1 MNNTVTILGT
11 LQDGGYPQPGCE
23 LTCCSG
29 IIKKERFVSCLSIID
44 SIKNKFWLIDITPD
58 FRDQI
63 QILNHKVNR
72 IIPDGIFIT
81 HAHSGHYTG
90 LLELGREVI
99 NTTNL
104 PVYVMPKMKS
114 FLEKNDPWK
123 QLIEQGN
130 IRLIQM
136 DARAEIPLNHK
147 ISVSP
152 FLVPHRSEISETV
165 GFKIKGKN
173 SSIIYIPDID
183 SWDDWEIDIS
193 KLVEDNDILLID
205 GTFYHEEELKSREI
219 KEIPHP
225 RIKDSMGILE
235 DLDSSNRSKV
245 YFTHLNHTNNALR
258 DHTYEYKNIIDNG
271 FKIAAEGLNFQ
282 L

>member
-1 MNNTVTILGT
+1 VNNTVTILGT

-99 NTTNL
+99 NTINL
-104 PVYVMPKMKS
+104 PVYVMPRMKS
-114 FLEKNDPWK
+114 FLEINDPWK
-123 QLIEQGN
+123 QSIEQGN
-130 IRLIQM
+130 IRLIEM
-136 DARAEIPLNHK
+136 DDRVEIPLNDK

-205 GTFYHEEELKSREI
+205 GTFYHEEELKDRDI
-219 KEIPHP
+219 NEIPHP
-225 RIKDSMGILE
+225 RIKDSIGILE
-235 DLDSSNRSKV
+235 GLDSSNRSKV

-271 FKIAAEGLNFQ
+271 FKIASEGLKVKV
-282 L
+282 

>member
-29 IIKKERFVSCLSIID
+29 GINKERFVSCLSIID
-44 SIKNKFWLIDITPD
+44 SIKNKFWLIDITPN

-63 QILNHKVNR
+63 QIINDKVNR

-104 PVYVMPKMKS
+104 PVYVMPRMKS
-114 FLEKNDPWK
+114 FLEINDPWK

-130 IRLIQM
+130 IRLIEM
-136 DARAEIPLNHK
+136 DDRVEIPLNDK

-165 GFKIKGKN
+165 GFKIRGKD

-183 SWDDWEIDIS
+183 SWEEWEVDIS
-193 KLVEDNDILLID
+193 KLVEDNDILFID
-205 GTFYHEEELKSREI
+205 GTFYSGEEISYRNI
-219 KEIPHP
+219 SEIPHP
-225 RIKDSMGILE
+225 FIIETLDLLSEIPYEEKQKRQIIKAYN
-235 DLDSSNRSKV
+235 SSYCHFVRENSTFAIHPNPNMPV
-245 YFTHLNHTNNALR
+245 P
-258 DHTYEYKNIIDNG
+258 G
-271 FKIAAEGLNFQ
+271 
-282 L
+282 

>member
-1 MNNTVTILGT
+1 MVTILGT
-11 LQDGGYPQPGCE
+11 LQDGGYPQLGCE

-63 QILNHKVNR
+63 QIINDKVNR

-90 LLELGREVI
+90 LLELGREVM

-104 PVYVMPKMKS
+104 PVYVMSKMKL
-114 FLEKNDPWK
+114 FLENNNPWK
-123 QLIEQGN
+123 QLIKQGN
-130 IRLIQM
+130 VKLIQM
-136 DARAEIPLNHK
+136 EDDIAIPLSK
-147 ISVSP
+147 ELTICP

-165 GFKIKGKN
+165 GFKIK
-173 SSIIYIPDID
+173 SSTLSIIYIPDID
-183 SWDDWEIDIS
+183 SWKEWEINIS
-193 KLVEDNDILLID
+193 KLVKDNDILFLD
-205 GTFYHEEELKSREI
+205 GTFYHEEELKGRDI
-219 KEIPHP
+219 DEIPHP
-225 RIKDSMGILE
+225 RIKDSMQILGG
-235 DLDSSNRSKV
+235 LDPLNRSKV

-258 DHTYEYKNIIDNG
+258 DYTYEYKHIIDNG
-271 FKIAAEGLNFQ
+271 FKIAFEGLKFQ

>member
-1 MNNTVTILGT
+1 VNNTVTILGT

-29 IIKKERFVSCLSIID
+29 IIKNERFVSCLSIID
-44 SIKNKFWLIDITPD
+44 SIKNKFWLIDITPN

-63 QILNHKVNR
+63 QIINEKVNR

-90 LLELGREVI
+90 LLEMGREVI

-104 PVYVMPKMKS
+104 PVYVMPRMKS
-114 FLEKNDPWK
+114 FLEINDPWK
-123 QLIEQGN
+123 QLIEQSN
-130 IRLIQM
+130 IRLIEM
-136 DARAEIPLNHK
+136 DDRVEIPLNDK

-205 GTFYHEEELKSREI
+205 GTFYHEEELKGREI
-219 KEIPHP
+219 NEIPHP
-225 RIKDSMGILE
+225 LIKDSIGILE
-235 DLDSSNRSKV
+235 GLDSSNRLKV
-245 YFTHLNHTNNALR
+245 YFTHMNHTNNALR
-258 DHTYEYKNIIDNG
+258 DHTHEYKNIIDNG
-271 FKIAAEGLNFQ
+271 FKIAVEGLKFQ

>member
-1 MNNTVTILGT
+1 VNNTVTILGT

-130 IRLIQM
+130 IRLIEM
-136 DARAEIPLNHK
+136 DARAEIPLNDK

-205 GTFYHEEELKSREI
+205 GTFYHEEELKDRDI
-219 KEIPHP
+219 NEIPHP
-225 RIKDSMGILE
+225 RIKDSIGILE
-235 DLDSSNRSKV
+235 GLDSSNRSKV

>member
-1 MNNTVTILGT
+1 MVTVLGT

-29 IIKKERFVSCLSIID
+29 AIKKERFISCLSIID

-63 QILNHKVNR
+63 QIINDKVNR

-81 HAHSGHYTG
+81 HAHSGHYSG

-104 PVYVMPKMKS
+104 PVYVMPTMKL
-114 FLEKNDPWK
+114 FLENNDPWK
-123 QLIEQGN
+123 QLIKQGN
-130 IRLIQM
+130 IKLIEM
-136 DARAEIPLNHK
+136 EEGFSISLNK
-147 ISVSP
+147 ELSICP

-165 GFKIKGKN
+165 GFKIRGKD

-183 SWDDWEIDIS
+183 SWEEWEIDIS
-193 KLVEDNDILLID
+193 KLVEDNEILLID
-205 GTFYHEEELKSREI
+205 GTFYHEEELKDRDI
-219 KEIPHP
+219 NEIPHP
-225 RIKDSMGILE
+225 RIKDSIGILE
-235 DLDSSNRSKV
+235 GLDSSNRSKV

>member
-1 MNNTVTILGT
+1 MVTVLGT

-58 FRDQI
+58 FREQI
-63 QILNHKVNR
+63 QIINDKVNR

-90 LLELGREVI
+90 LLELGREVM
-99 NTTNL
+99 NTMNL
-104 PVYVMPKMKS
+104 PVYVMPKMKL
-114 FLEKNDPWK
+114 FLERNDPWK
-123 QLIEQGN
+123 QLIKQGN
-130 IRLIQM
+130 INLIQM
-136 DARAEIPLNHK
+136 EADLEISLNGELS
-147 ISVSP
+147 IYP
-152 FLVPHRSEISETV
+152 FLVPHRSEISETI

-183 SWDDWEIDIS
+183 SWEEWEIDIG
-193 KLVEDNDILLID
+193 KLIEDNDILFID
-205 GTFYHEEELKSREI
+205 GTFYHEEELKGRDI
-219 KEIPHP
+219 NEIPHP
-225 RIKDSMGILE
+225 RIKDSMRILE
-235 DLDSSNRSKV
+235 GLDSSNRSKV

-258 DHTYEYKNIIDNG
+258 DYTYEYKNIIDNG
-271 FKIAAEGLNFQ
+271 FMIATEGLKFQ
-282 L
+282 V

>member
-58 FRDQI
+58 FRNQI
-63 QILNHKVNR
+63 QILNDKVNR

-104 PVYVMPKMKS
+104 PVYVMPRMKS
-114 FLEKNDPWK
+114 FLEINDPWK

-130 IRLIQM
+130 IRLIEM
-136 DARAEIPLNHK
+136 DDRVEIPLNDK

-193 KLVEDNDILLID
+193 KLVEDNEILLID
-205 GTFYHEEELKSREI
+205 GTFYHEEELKGREI

-225 RIKDSMGILE
+225 LIKDSMGILE
-235 DLDSSNRSKV
+235 GLDFSNRSKV

>member
-1 MNNTVTILGT
+1 MVTVLGT
-11 LQDGGYPQPGCE
+11 LQDGGYPHPGCE

-29 IIKKERFVSCLSIID
+29 VIKKERFVSCLSIID

-63 QILNHKVNR
+63 QIINDKVNR

-104 PVYVMPKMKS
+104 PVYVMPRMKS

-130 IRLIQM
+130 IRLIEM
-136 DARAEIPLNHK
+136 DDRTEIPLNDK

-173 SSIIYIPDID
+173 SSVIYIPDID

-193 KLVEDNDILLID
+193 KLVEDNEILLID

-225 RIKDSMGILE
+225 LIKDSMGILE
-235 DLDSSNRSKV
+235 GLDSSNRSKV

-271 FKIAAEGLNFQ
+271 FKIAAEGLKFQ

>member
-1 MNNTVTILGT
+1 MVTVLGT

-104 PVYVMPKMKS
+104 PVYVMPRMKS
-114 FLEKNDPWK
+114 FLEINDPWK

-130 IRLIQM
+130 IRLIEM
-136 DARAEIPLNHK
+136 DDRSEIPLNDK

-193 KLVEDNDILLID
+193 KLVEDNEILLID
-205 GTFYHEEELKSREI
+205 GTFYHEEELKNRDI
-219 KEIPHP
+219 NEIPHP
-225 RIKDSMGILE
+225 LIKDSMGILE
-235 DLDSSNRSKV
+235 GLDFSNRSKV